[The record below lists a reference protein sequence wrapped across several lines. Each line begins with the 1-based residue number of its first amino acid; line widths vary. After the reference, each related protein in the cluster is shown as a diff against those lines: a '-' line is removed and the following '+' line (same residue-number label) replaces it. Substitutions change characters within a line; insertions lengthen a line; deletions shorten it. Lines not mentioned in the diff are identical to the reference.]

1 MASLAIA
8 RFGFVSS
15 FALASC
21 VRVCAG
27 EISAPFSAAAYE
39 SSAKDKAVVL
49 VSANWNRRWRCG
61 AYENAQLR
69 SLAFDRNASERTS
82 SDGSD
87 LVIEDGVLPAKKGF
101 TDYAFIVE
109 PGEYQLSGFDVKVAK
124 SVSDVGH
131 LTADRTA
138 LIADGNAKGGSFWAR
153 AGETVYIG
161 HFFLDCAQEP
171 IPWRFYPEDEGD
183 FAKYLKLIAREFPGI
198 PTEGV
203 KFRLFKTTTMGN
215 PHASSD
221 R

>member
-1 MASLAIA
+1 M
-8 RFGFVSS
+8 
-15 FALASC
+15 
-21 VRVCAG
+21 
-27 EISAPFSAAAYE
+27 PFSAAAFE
-39 SSAKDKAVVL
+39 PVVKDKAIVL

-69 SLAFDRNASERTS
+69 SLGFDRIGSEKTS
-82 SDGSD
+82 SDRPD
-87 LVIEDGVLPAKKGF
+87 VVIADGALSGKRGF

-109 PGEYQLSGFDVKVAK
+109 PGEYQLSSFNVKVAK

-131 LTADRTA
+131 LTAERAA
-138 LIADGNAKGGSFWAR
+138 LMAGGKSKGGSFTALP
-153 AGETVYIG
+153 GETVYIG

-183 FAKYLKLIAREFPGI
+183 FAKYLKGVAREFPGL
-198 PTEGV
+198 PTEQA

-215 PHASSD
+215 PHASSE